1 MTYERQKDTCSLAVI
16 FVPCFTA
23 SILLANEIS
32 ALEMLWTFSQFL
44 EGFAMVPQYI
54 FCYRDRLAKD
64 MSVSMYVV
72 SLGGYRVF
80 YAANWIYKKVQM
92 PAYSDIQSWTG
103 GIIEIAFFT
112 DYVLSRLLGH
122 SLLRTVVLTVDEKI
136 NDFQ

>member
-32 ALEMLWTFSQFL
+32 ALEMLWSFSQFL

-54 FCYRDRLAKD
+54 FCYRDRGSQD
-64 MSVSMYVV
+64 IGVTMYVL

-80 YAANWIYKKVQM
+80 YAANWIYKKYHL
-92 PAYSDIQSWTG
+92 PHYSDIHSWTG
-103 GIIEIAFFT
+103 GLIEITFFF
-112 DYVLSRLLGH
+112 DYVLSRVSGW
-122 SLLRTVVLTVDEKI
+122 SVLRTAALSAD
-136 NDFQ
+136 